1 MLGGFHCRSVACW
14 LPSHAHLVSALSWS
28 RNSRYLLTGS
38 YDRRIVSLARLRL
51 MNPKGAPIDPLKCS
65 CTPSR
70 SQLPLL
76 FLFQRLW
83 YLAGV
88 APVPCKER
96 EAASFLL
103 DSEVLSAQLH
113 PRFNGQCAEAL
124 VLLASG
130 QLHVVSLRKEEEGGC
145 SIVSTLTPSPSDVA
159 CVSAT
164 YDHHGQRIF
173 MGLQPQEG
181 RL

>member
-1 MLGGFHCRSVACW
+1 MQIGGMLATIPCTFGISIVLVTKFAVPVNRVLRSAHCKSAEALPHEPKVALIYNQTAYLHSLFAPSPYVFHS
-14 LPSHAHLVSALSWS
+14 
-28 RNSRYLLTGS
+28 
-38 YDRRIVSLARLRL
+38 
-51 MNPKGAPIDPLKCS
+51 
-65 CTPSR
+65 
-70 SQLPLL
+70 
-76 FLFQRLW
+76 FFQRLW

-88 APVPCKER
+88 APVPCQER